1 MAEDEAKERSAERAV
16 ESIAML
22 PVLTDSSGIFV
33 SRLAAKSTE
42 AHISHAPIA
51 EVRNANGSSSAG
63 GNGKSLSIP
72 QDKTNGKQIE
82 KEPQLYK
89 QPEFDTKPL
98 AALENALQNLASEL
112 RKANAPQ
119 SQKCSNCGCK
129 GGESGSDADFFYK
142 NIGTVAALGA
152 SITFALI
159 ISDIKDP
166 HEISQHGRFDL
177 STVRILLAVSW
188 MLFMIVLSLS
198 FSLAQKFKHE
208 SAEEDEEK
216 KDGPTGLATVVY
228 VLELGAVMCL
238 SLVVAAYVE
247 IVGYIM
253 VALVS
258 IVVVALA
265 LKVTA
270 LRWLDKWFDNW
281 WYMYGSSDRRGSL

>member
-1 MAEDEAKERSAERAV
+1 
-16 ESIAML
+16 
-22 PVLTDSSGIFV
+22 
-33 SRLAAKSTE
+33 
-42 AHISHAPIA
+42 
-51 EVRNANGSSSAG
+51 
-63 GNGKSLSIP
+63 
-72 QDKTNGKQIE
+72 
-82 KEPQLYK
+82 
-89 QPEFDTKPL
+89 
-98 AALENALQNLASEL
+98 
-112 RKANAPQ
+112 
-119 SQKCSNCGCK
+119 
-129 GGESGSDADFFYK
+129 
-142 NIGTVAALGA
+142 
-152 SITFALI
+152 
-159 ISDIKDP
+159 
-166 HEISQHGRFDL
+166 
-177 STVRILLAVSW
+177 VRILLAVSW

-247 IVGYIM
+247 IVGYIV